1 MSSEPTPSERISS
14 APLPEA
20 TAERHR
26 FYEDV
31 LAMLTGTLL
40 TSLGITLYSKAMLVT
55 GGVTGIALL
64 LQYATKFGFGTIFFI
79 INLPF
84 YYLAIRRMGW
94 PFTVRTFVAV
104 ALVSVFTRLTP
115 QWIDVSALQPVYASV
130 MGGALI
136 GLGML
141 ILFRHRAGLGGMNIL
156 ALYLQDRQ
164 LVRAGYFQLA
174 VDLLIL
180 LAALFVLDYKQV
192 LLSMLGAVVLNL
204 VIAINH
210 RPGRYLGIS

>member
-1 MSSEPTPSERISS
+1 MQSQHAEPSPIPD
-14 APLPEA
+14 AA
-20 TAERHR
+20 TARHQL
-26 FYEDV
+26 YEDV

-55 GGVTGIALL
+55 GGITGLALL
-64 LQYATKFGFGTIFFI
+64 LQYATKFSFGGVFFI
-79 INLPF
+79 LNLPF

-94 PFTVRTFVAV
+94 PFTIRTFIAV

-115 QWIDVSALQPVYASV
+115 LWIDVSTLQPVYASV
-130 MGGALI
+130 MGGALMGI
-136 GLGML
+136 GML
-141 ILFRHRAGLGGMNIL
+141 ILFRHRAGLGGTNIL
-156 ALYLQDRQ
+156 ALYLQDKR

-174 VDLLIL
+174 VDLMIL

-192 LLSMLGAVVLNL
+192 LLSMLGAVALNL

>member
-1 MSSEPTPSERISS
+1 
-14 APLPEA
+14 
-20 TAERHR
+20 
-26 FYEDV
+26 
-31 LAMLTGTLL
+31 MLTGTLL
-40 TSLGITLYSKAMLVT
+40 TSLGITLYSKAMLAT
-55 GGVTGIALL
+55 GGVTGLALL
-64 LQYATKFGFGTIFFI
+64 LQYATKFSFGTILFV

-94 PFTVRTFVAV
+94 PFTIRTFIAV
-104 ALVSVFTRLTP
+104 ALVSVFARLTP
-115 QWIDVSALQPVYASV
+115 LWIDVSALQPVYASV
-130 MGGALI
+130 MGGALM

-156 ALYLQDRQ
+156 ALYLQDKH

-174 VDLLIL
+174 VDILIL
-180 LAALFVLDYKQV
+180 LAALFVLNYEQV

-204 VIAINH
+204 VIALNH

>member
-1 MSSEPTPSERISS
+1 MPSEQTRS
-14 APLPEA
+14 ASPSDA
-20 TAERHR
+20 AAGRHR
-26 FYEDV
+26 LYEDV

-40 TSLGITLYSKAMLVT
+40 TSLGITLYSKAMLAT
-55 GGVTGIALL
+55 GGVTGLALL
-64 LQYATKFGFGTIFFI
+64 LQYATKFSFGTIFFV

-84 YYLAIRRMGW
+84 YLLAIRRMGW
-94 PFTVRTFVAV
+94 PFTIRTFIAV
-104 ALVSVFTRLTP
+104 ALVSVFARLTP
-115 QWIDVSALQPVYASV
+115 LWIDVSALQPVYAAV
-130 MGGALI
+130 MGGALM

-141 ILFRHRAGLGGMNIL
+141 ILFRHRTGLGGMNIL
-156 ALYLQDRQ
+156 ALYLQDKR

-174 VDLLIL
+174 VDILIL
-180 LAALFVLDYKQV
+180 ITALFVLDYKQV

>member
-1 MSSEPTPSERISS
+1 
-14 APLPEA
+14 
-20 TAERHR
+20 
-26 FYEDV
+26 
-31 LAMLTGTLL
+31 MLTGTLL
-40 TSLGITLYSKAMLVT
+40 TSLGITLYSKAMLAT
-55 GGVTGIALL
+55 GGVTGLALL
-64 LQYATKFGFGTIFFI
+64 LQYATTFSFGTIFFL

-94 PFTVRTFVAV
+94 PFTIRTFIAV
-104 ALVSVFTRLTP
+104 ALVSVFARLTP
-115 QWIDVSALQPVYASV
+115 LWIDVSMLQPVYASV
-130 MGGALI
+130 MGGALM

-156 ALYLQDRQ
+156 ALYLQDKR

-174 VDLLIL
+174 VDILIL
-180 LAALFVLDYKQV
+180 IAALFVLDYEQV